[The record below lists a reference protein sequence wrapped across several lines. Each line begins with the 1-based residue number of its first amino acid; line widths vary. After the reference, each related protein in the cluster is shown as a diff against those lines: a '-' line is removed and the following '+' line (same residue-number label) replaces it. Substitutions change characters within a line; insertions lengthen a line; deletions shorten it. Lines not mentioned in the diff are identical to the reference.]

1 MCEAGLGWLG
11 VLGVRLG
18 AAAAVTVLPLL
29 GQLPLLLLQSS
40 AGADIGPAAGVIYHL
55 LLVEVQVSHHGLEP
69 LLLLQHNISIAS

>member
-18 AAAAVTVLPLL
+18 AAAAVTILPLL

-40 AGADIGPAAGVIYHL
+40 ADIGPDARVIYYSL
-55 LLVEVQVSHHGLEP
+55 KRRLNKGLQK
-69 LLLLQHNISIAS
+69 LA